1 MNLLQTKIYK
11 VMRDLILK
19 ELKNQDHVSGEQLAK
34 QFNIS
39 RTAIWKHVNELR
51 KMGYEIESHPH
62 YGYALVKSTDLLV
75 PEEINFDLPTNVIG
89 KRIMHLAEVDSTQNI
104 ADKLARDGAEEGT
117 CVIAEKQTS
126 GRGRKAR
133 NWASPFK
140 DGVYIS
146 IILRPNLKPLHIIQI
161 PLIAGVALVKAIQK
175 TTNLEPSI
183 KWPNDIF
190 LSGRKVAGIL
200 TEVNCDI
207 DTVHYIVLGM
217 GINVNT
223 RKSSLPKEV
232 KAIATSL
239 SEECGHEVSRVDF
252 LKNLLLELEN
262 VYSDFVA
269 NGFEN
274 TGKQWMAY
282 NNTIGSLIT
291 VNDGQNVF
299 EGKAVRIDEDGFLI
313 IQTEDGLTQRIISAD
328 VSLK

>member
-1 MNLLQTKIYK
+1 
-11 VMRDLILK
+11 VRESILK
-19 ELKNQDHVSGEQLAK
+19 ELKEQNHVSGEQLAK
-34 QFNIS
+34 KFNIS

-51 KMGYEIESHPH
+51 KMGYQIESHPH
-62 YGYALVKSTDLLV
+62 YGYVLTKSTDLLV
-75 PEEINFDLPTNVIG
+75 PEEVSFDLDTSVIG
-89 KRIMHLAEVDSTQNI
+89 KHIVHFSEVPSTQDI
-104 ADKLARDGAEEGT
+104 ADKMARDGAEEGT
-117 CVIAEKQTS
+117 CVIAERQTS
-126 GRGRKAR
+126 GRGRRSR

-175 TTNLEPSI
+175 TTNLEASI

-223 RKSSLPKEV
+223 RSTTLPREV
-232 KAIATSL
+232 KGIATSL
-239 SEECGHEVSRVDF
+239 SQECGHEVSRVDF
-252 LKNLLLELEN
+252 LKNLLAELEKA
-262 VYSDFVA
+262 YGEFVA
-269 NGFEN
+269 NGFEQI
-274 TGKQWMAY
+274 GSQWMAY
-282 NNTIGSLIT
+282 NNTIGSIIT

-299 EGKAVRIDEDGFLI
+299 EGKAIRIDEDGFLI
-313 IQTEDGLTQRIISAD
+313 IETNNRQMQRIISAD
-328 VSLK
+328 VSLKK

>member
-1 MNLLQTKIYK
+1 MQTKIYK

-19 ELKNQDHVSGEQLAK
+19 ELKYQDHVSGEQLAK
-34 QFNIS
+34 KFNIS
-39 RTAIWKHVNELR
+39 RTAIWKHINELR
-51 KMGYEIESHPH
+51 KMGYEIASHSR
-62 YGYALVKSTDLLV
+62 YGYALTKNTDMLV
-75 PEEINFDLPTNVIG
+75 SEEITFELDTNVIG
-89 KRIMHLAEVDSTQNI
+89 KRILHLAEVDSTQNI

-117 CVIAEKQTS
+117 CVVAEKQTS
-126 GRGRKAR
+126 GRGRMSR

-175 TTNLEPSI
+175 TTNLAPSI

-207 DTVHYIVLGM
+207 DTVAYIILGM

-223 RKSSLPKEV
+223 RTTSLPKEV
-232 KAIATSL
+232 KGIATSL
-239 SEECGHEVSRVDF
+239 SQECGHEVSRVDF
-252 LKNLLLELEN
+252 LKQLMCELEV

-274 TGKQWMAY
+274 IGKQWMEY
-282 NNTIGSLIT
+282 NNTIGSDIT

-313 IQTEDGLTQRIISAD
+313 IQTENGQTQRIISAD
-328 VSLK
+328 VTLRK

>member
-1 MNLLQTKIYK
+1 
-11 VMRDLILK
+11 VRESILK
-19 ELKNQDHVSGEQLAK
+19 ELKEQNHVSGEQLAK
-34 QFNIS
+34 KFNIS

-51 KMGYEIESHPH
+51 KMGYQIESHPH
-62 YGYALVKSTDLLV
+62 YGYALTKSTDLLV
-75 PEEINFDLPTNVIG
+75 PEEVSFDLDTSVIG
-89 KRIMHLAEVDSTQNI
+89 KHIVHFSEVPSTQDI
-104 ADKLARDGAEEGT
+104 ADKMARDGAEEGT
-117 CVIAEKQTS
+117 CVIAERQTS
-126 GRGRKAR
+126 GRGRRSR

-175 TTNLEPSI
+175 TTNLEASI

-223 RKSSLPKEV
+223 RSTTLPREV
-232 KAIATSL
+232 KGIATSL
-239 SEECGHEVSRVDF
+239 SQECGHEVSRVDF
-252 LKNLLLELEN
+252 LKNLLAELEKA
-262 VYSDFVA
+262 YGEFVA
-269 NGFEN
+269 NGFEQI
-274 TGKQWMAY
+274 GSQWMAY
-282 NNTIGSLIT
+282 NNTIGSIIT

-299 EGKAVRIDEDGFLI
+299 EGKAIRIDEDGFLI
-313 IQTEDGLTQRIISAD
+313 IETNNRQMQRIISAD
-328 VSLK
+328 VSLKK

>member
-1 MNLLQTKIYK
+1 
-11 VMRDLILK
+11 MRDLILK
-19 ELKNQDHVSGEQLAK
+19 ELKQQDHISGEQLAK

-62 YGYALVKSTDLLV
+62 YGYALIKNTDLLV
-75 PEEINFDLPTNVIG
+75 PEEITFELNTNVIG
-89 KRIMHLAEVDSTQNI
+89 KRILHLSEVDSTQNI
-104 ADKLARDGAEEGT
+104 ADKLAREGAEEGT

-126 GRGRKAR
+126 GRGRRSR

-161 PLIAGVALVKAIQK
+161 PLIAGVALVKAMEK
-175 TTNLEPSI
+175 TTSLTPSI

-207 DTVHYIVLGM
+207 DTVHYIVLGI

-223 RKSSLPKEV
+223 RKTALPKEI
-232 KAIATSL
+232 KGIATSL
-239 SEECGHEVSRVDF
+239 SQECGHDISRVDF
-252 LKNLLLELEN
+252 LKQLLLELETAYN
-262 VYSDFVA
+262 EFVT
-269 NGFEN
+269 NGFEAI
-274 TGKQWMAY
+274 GKQWMAY
-282 NNTIGSLIT
+282 NNTIGSNIK
-291 VNDGQNVF
+291 VNDGQTEI
-299 EGKAVRIDEDGFLI
+299 EGKALRIDDDGFLI
-313 IQTEDGLTQRIISAD
+313 IRTDDGQTQRIISAD
-328 VSLK
+328 ISLK

>member
-1 MNLLQTKIYK
+1 
-11 VMRDLILK
+11 MRDLILK
-19 ELKNQDHVSGEQLAK
+19 ELKNQDHVSGGHMAK
-34 QFNIS
+34 KFNIS

-51 KMGYEIESHPH
+51 KMGYEIESHPR
-62 YGYALVKSTDLLV
+62 YGYALTKNTDMLV
-75 PEEINFDLPTNVIG
+75 PEEVTFDLDTNVIG
-89 KRIMHLAEVDSTQNI
+89 KRILHLAKVDSTQNI

-126 GRGRKAR
+126 GRDRKSR
-133 NWASPFK
+133 NWVSPFK
-140 DGVYIS
+140 DGIYIS

-161 PLIAGVALVKAIQK
+161 PLIAGVALVKAIEK

-190 LSGRKVAGIL
+190 LSGHKVAGIL

-223 RKSSLPKEV
+223 HLTKLPKEV
-232 KAIATSL
+232 KGIATSL
-239 SEECGHEVSRVDF
+239 SQECGHEVSRVDF
-252 LKNLLLELEN
+252 LKNLLLELER
-262 VYSDFVA
+262 VYGDFVA
-269 NGFEN
+269 NGFESI
-274 TGKQWMAY
+274 GKQWVAY
-282 NNTIGSLIT
+282 NNTIGSNVT
-291 VNDGQNVF
+291 VNDGRNVF

-313 IQTEDGLTQRIISAD
+313 IQTNDGQTQRIISAD

>member
-1 MNLLQTKIYK
+1 MLLY
-11 VMRDLILK
+11 K
-19 ELKNQDHVSGEQLAK
+19 ELKQQDHISGEQLAK

-62 YGYALVKSTDLLV
+62 YGYALIKNTDLLV
-75 PEEINFDLPTNVIG
+75 PEEITFELNTNVIG
-89 KRIMHLAEVDSTQNI
+89 KRILHLSEVDSTQNI
-104 ADKLARDGAEEGT
+104 ADKLAREGAEEGT

-126 GRGRKAR
+126 GRGRRSR

-161 PLIAGVALVKAIQK
+161 PLIAGVALVKAMEK
-175 TTNLEPSI
+175 TTSLTPSI

-207 DTVHYIVLGM
+207 DTVHYIVLGI

-223 RKSSLPKEV
+223 RKTALPKEI
-232 KAIATSL
+232 KGTATSL
-239 SEECGHEVSRVDF
+239 SQECGHDISRVDF
-252 LKNLLLELEN
+252 LKQLLLELETAYN
-262 VYSDFVA
+262 EFVT
-269 NGFEN
+269 NGFEAI
-274 TGKQWMAY
+274 GKQWMAY
-282 NNTIGSLIT
+282 NNTIGSNIK
-291 VNDGQNVF
+291 VNDGQTEI
-299 EGKAVRIDEDGFLI
+299 EGKALRIDDDGFLI
-313 IQTEDGLTQRIISAD
+313 IRTDDGQTQRIISAD
-328 VSLK
+328 ISLK

>member
-1 MNLLQTKIYK
+1 
-11 VMRDLILK
+11 MRDLILK
-19 ELKNQDHVSGEQLAK
+19 ELKQQDHISGEQLAK

-62 YGYALVKSTDLLV
+62 YGYALIKNTDLLV
-75 PEEINFDLPTNVIG
+75 PEEITFELNTNVIG
-89 KRIMHLAEVDSTQNI
+89 KRILHLSEVDSTQNI
-104 ADKLARDGAEEGT
+104 ADKLAREGAEEGT

-126 GRGRKAR
+126 GRGRRSR

-161 PLIAGVALVKAIQK
+161 PLIAGVALVKAMEK
-175 TTNLEPSI
+175 TTSLTPSI

-207 DTVHYIVLGM
+207 DTVHYIVLGI

-223 RKSSLPKEV
+223 RKTALPKEI
-232 KAIATSL
+232 KGTATSL
-239 SEECGHEVSRVDF
+239 SQECGHDISRVDF
-252 LKNLLLELEN
+252 LKQLLLELETAYN
-262 VYSDFVA
+262 EFVT
-269 NGFEN
+269 NGFEAI
-274 TGKQWMAY
+274 GKQWMAY
-282 NNTIGSLIT
+282 NNTIGSNIK
-291 VNDGQNVF
+291 VNDGQTEI
-299 EGKAVRIDEDGFLI
+299 EGKALRIDDDGFLI
-313 IQTEDGLTQRIISAD
+313 IKTDDGQTQRIISAD
-328 VSLK
+328 ISLK

>member
-1 MNLLQTKIYK
+1 
-11 VMRDLILK
+11 MRDLILK
-19 ELKNQDHVSGEQLAK
+19 ELKNQDHVSGEHLAK
-34 QFNIS
+34 KFSIS
-39 RTAIWKHVNELR
+39 RTAIWKHINELR
-51 KMGYEIESHPH
+51 KVGYEIESHPH
-62 YGYALVKSTDLLV
+62 YGYALVKNTDLLI
-75 PEEINFDLPTNVIG
+75 PEEINFELNTNVIG
-89 KRIMHLAEVDSTQNI
+89 KRIMHLNEIDSTQNI

-126 GRGRKAR
+126 GRGRRSR

-161 PLIAGVALVKAIQK
+161 PLIAGVALVKAIEK
-175 TTNLEPSI
+175 TTGLTPSI

-190 LSGRKVAGIL
+190 LSGHKVAGIL

-223 RKSSLPKEV
+223 RKAALPKEV
-232 KAIATSL
+232 KDIATSL

-252 LKNLLLELEN
+252 LKNLLVELET
-262 VYSDFVA
+262 VYSDFVT

-282 NNTIGSLIT
+282 NNTIGSNIT

-299 EGKAVRIDEDGFLI
+299 EGKAVDIDEDGFLI
-313 IQTEDGLTQRIISAD
+313 IQTDDHQTQRIISAD
-328 VSLK
+328 VTLKK

>member
-1 MNLLQTKIYK
+1 
-11 VMRDLILK
+11 MRDVILK
-19 ELKNQDHVSGEQLAK
+19 ELKANNHVSGEQLAQK
-34 QFNIS
+34 LNIS

-62 YGYALVKSTDLLV
+62 SGYVLIKNTDMLV
-75 PEEINFDLPTNVIG
+75 PEEVNFDLKTSIIG
-89 KRIMHLAEVDSTQNI
+89 KRILHYSEITSTQDI
-104 ADKLARDGAEEGT
+104 ADKIARDGAEEGT

-126 GRGRKAR
+126 GRGRMSR

-146 IILRPNLKPLHIIQI
+146 IILRPNLKPLHIIQV

-175 TTNLEPSI
+175 TVNLEPSI

-190 LSGRKVAGIL
+190 ISGRKVAGIL

-207 DTVHYIVLGM
+207 DTVHYIILGM

-223 RKSSLPKEV
+223 RKIALPKEV
-232 KAIATSL
+232 KDIATSL
-239 SEECGHEVSRVDF
+239 SHECGHEVSRVDF
-252 LKNLLLELEN
+252 LQSLLSELEK
-262 VYSDFVA
+262 VYTEFVS

-274 TGKQWMAY
+274 IGRQWMTY
-282 NNTIGSLIT
+282 NNTIGSNIS
-291 VNDGQNVF
+291 VKDGRNVF

-313 IQTEDGLTQRIISAD
+313 IQTEDGQTQRIISAD